1 MSGPVGVV
9 ADRAE
14 HTGDDDDAR
23 WKRHAA
29 STLVGYP
36 AVAPARG
43 RGMSGDQVEKFVG
56 QGGPQG

>member
-14 HTGDDDDAR
+14 HTGDDVDAR

-36 AVAPARG
+36 AVAPAG
-43 RGMSGDQVEKFVG
+43 AVE
-56 QGGPQG
+56 